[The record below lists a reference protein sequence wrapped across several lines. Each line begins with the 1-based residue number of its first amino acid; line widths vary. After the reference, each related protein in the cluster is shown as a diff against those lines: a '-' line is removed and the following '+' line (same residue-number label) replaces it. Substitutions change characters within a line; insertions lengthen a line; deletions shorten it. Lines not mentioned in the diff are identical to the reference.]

1 MPLSLATQIELLE
14 TLQVLHQKHEALALH
29 WLPPGPGPM
38 ARHAA
43 NLPRLRLVAS
53 PQQAQLVAGSAEQLL
68 GLGPCPRALLLTDPL
83 PPSGEQLIALLLQGY
98 QLQPQCLLLPV
109 LQPLPPEQRLRIL
122 VLTNLYPPQELGGYG
137 RSIYDFVANLRLLD
151 HSVQVLTSD
160 APYLGG
166 DLNLDHQVDRSLQL
180 LGSYDGGLTSVN
192 DPTERQRRQALNGA
206 LLEQQLQQWCPQA
219 VLLGNL
225 DMLGPELVHQ
235 LMARGVPCWHHHGFS
250 QPAFA
255 PAQLPAPGQ
264 PYYPLANSHF
274 SARKLQQH
282 LSGRGPQ
289 PVPVPVIYPGAQTH
303 LFADLQPQPLG
314 GPLRIAF
321 AGLLIGAKG
330 AHVLLEALAR
340 LKEWG
345 VPFSCELAGGR
356 LADDYPNHLQRFLEQ
371 AGMAGQVRLLGKLA
385 RHQLRELLARS
396 PVFVF
401 PSTWEE
407 PFGISQVEAL
417 SAGCLVVSS
426 GTGGAG
432 ETVHDDLNGRRFR
445 PSDSTHLAEVLADI
459 YRNPQAHE
467 PLRQRG
473 RRLAQ
478 THFDTARET
487 QKLSRLMVERVR
499 ERPQKI
505 HSLSQKTTF
514 NLGLKTSAA
523 FESSI
528 EQLN

>member
-1 MPLSLATQIELLE
+1 MSPSLATQIELLE
-14 TLQVLHQKHEALALH
+14 TLQALHQQHEGLALH

-38 ARHAA
+38 ARHVA
-43 NLPRLRLVAS
+43 NLPRLRLTGS
-53 PQQAQLVAGSAEQLL
+53 LQQAQLVAGTAEQLQ
-68 GLGPCPRALLLTDPL
+68 GLGACGRALLLIDED
-83 PPSGEQLIALLLQGY
+83 PPSGQPLIELLLQGY
-98 QLQPQCLLLPV
+98 RLQPQRLLLPV
-109 LQPLPPEQRLRIL
+109 LQPLPPEQCLRIL
-122 VLTNLYPPQELGGYG
+122 VITNLYPPQELGGYG
-137 RSIYDFVANLRLLD
+137 RSIYDFVANLRLLG
-151 HSVQVLTSD
+151 HSVQVVSSD

-166 DLNLDHQVDRSLQL
+166 DLALDRQVDRSLQL
-180 LGSYDGGLTSVN
+180 LGSYEGGLTAVS
-192 DPTERQRRQALNGA
+192 DPAERQRRQAHNRA
-206 LLEQQLQQWCPQA
+206 LLEQHLLQFRPQA

-225 DMLGPELVHQ
+225 DMLGPELLHQ
-235 LMARGVPCWHHHGFS
+235 FMARGVPCWHHHGFS
-250 QPAFA
+250 QPAF
-255 PAQLPAPGQ
+255 PPVQLPAPGQ

-274 SARKLQQH
+274 SARALQQH

-289 PVPVPVIYPGAQTH
+289 PVPVIYPGAQTH

-330 AHVLLEALAR
+330 AHVLVEALAL
-340 LKEWG
+340 LKQWG

-356 LADDYPNHLQRFLEQ
+356 LADDYPDNLQRFVEQ
-371 AGMAGQVRLLGKLA
+371 AGMAAQVRLLGKLE
-385 RHQLRELLARS
+385 RHQLRELLARN

-417 SAGCLVVSS
+417 AAGCLVVSS

-445 PSDSTHLAEVLADI
+445 PSDSAHLAEVLADI

-487 QKLSRLMVERVR
+487 QKLSQLMLAGVQRAGAA
-499 ERPQKI
+499 RPPAGEVAI
-505 HSLSQKTTF
+505 F
-514 NLGLKTSAA
+514 
-523 FESSI
+523 
-528 EQLN
+528 

>member
-1 MPLSLATQIELLE
+1 MSPSLSTQIELLE
-14 TLQVLHQKHEALALH
+14 ILQVLHQQHESLVLH
-29 WLPPGPGPM
+29 WLPPGPGPLV
-38 ARHAA
+38 RHLA
-43 NLPRLRLVAS
+43 NLPRLRLVPT
-53 PQQAQLVAGSAEQLL
+53 PQHAQLVVGSAQQFHELW
-68 GLGPCPRALLLTDPL
+68 PCPCALMLSDVLPL
-83 PPSGEQLIALLLQGY
+83 SGEQLTELLLQGY
-98 QLQPQCLLLPV
+98 RLQAHRLLLPV
-109 LQPLPPEQRLRIL
+109 LLPLPLEQRLRIL

-137 RSIYDFVANLRLLD
+137 RSIFDFVANLRLLG
-151 HSVQVLTSD
+151 HTVQVLSSD

-166 DLNLDHQVDRSLQL
+166 DLALDRQVDRNLQL
-180 LGSYDGGLTSVN
+180 LGSYDGGLTAVS
-192 DPTERQRRQALNGA
+192 DPAERQQRQAHNGA
-206 LLEQQLQQWCPQA
+206 LLEQKLQHWCPQA

-225 DMLGPELVHQ
+225 DMLGPELLHQ

-255 PAQLPAPGQ
+255 PAHLPAPVH

-274 SARKLQQH
+274 SARALQQH
-282 LSGRGPQ
+282 LSCRGVQ
-289 PVPVPVIYPGAQTH
+289 PARVPVIYPGAQTH
-303 LFADLQPQPLG
+303 LFADLLPQPLG
-314 GPLRIAF
+314 GPLRIAY

-330 AHVLLEALAR
+330 AHVLVEALAR

-356 LADDYPNHLQRFLEQ
+356 LADDYPDNLQRFVEQ
-371 AGMAGQVRLLGKLA
+371 AGMDAQVRLLGKLD

-417 SAGCLVVSS
+417 AAGCLVVSS

-445 PSDSTHLAEVLADI
+445 PSDSAHLADVLVDI
-459 YRNPQAHE
+459 YRNPQVHE

-487 QKLSRLMVERVR
+487 QKLSRLIVERVR
-499 ERPQKI
+499 ERAQ
-505 HSLSQKTTF
+505 
-514 NLGLKTSAA
+514 
-523 FESSI
+523 
-528 EQLN
+528 